1 MITRRS
7 FQGIVSVMKDFWNN
21 RFADDG
27 FAYGTQPNRFL
38 QSHQRLLKPG
48 LKALLPGDG
57 EGRNGVWLASLGLEV
72 TSVDYSE
79 VGIAKINR
87 LADERQL
94 TINTRCADL
103 TSMDWP
109 VDEFDLLVAIFIHF
123 PSNIRNDMHHKF
135 IGALKPGGQ
144 LIFEAYDKQQLD
156 YGTGGPP
163 VEDMLYTEEQ
173 LNEDF
178 KDHNILHSEHL
189 ITDIHEGK
197 YHDGRSSVLRFVV
210 EKNT

>member
-1 MITRRS
+1 
-7 FQGIVSVMKDFWNN
+7 MKDFWNN

-87 LADERQL
+87 LAAERQL
-94 TINTRCADL
+94 GINTLCADL
-103 TSMDWP
+103 STMDWP

-163 VEDMLYTEEQ
+163 VKDMLYTEEQ

>member
-1 MITRRS
+1 MITKRS

-27 FAYGTQPNRFL
+27 FAYGTQPNCFL

-123 PSNIRNDMHHKF
+123 PSNIRNHMHHKF

>member
-1 MITRRS
+1 MITKRS

-123 PSNIRNDMHHKF
+123 PSNIRNHMHHKF

>member
-1 MITRRS
+1 
-7 FQGIVSVMKDFWNN
+7 MKDFWNN

-87 LADERQL
+87 LAAERQL
-94 TINTRCADL
+94 GINTLCADL
-103 TSMDWP
+103 STMDWP
-109 VDEFDLLVAIFIHF
+109 VDEYDLLVAIFIHF

-163 VEDMLYTEEQ
+163 VKDMLYTEEQ

-210 EKNT
+210 EKIT

>member
-1 MITRRS
+1 MSLQRD
-7 FQGIVSVMKDFWNN
+7 IVFERNAQLAEME
-21 RFADDG
+21 
-27 FAYGTQPNRFL
+27 QP
-38 QSHQRLLKPG
+38 
-48 LKALLPGDG
+48 
-57 EGRNGVWLASLGLEV
+57 LEV
-72 TSVDYSE
+72 LVDGVDEEGKCIGRFYGQAPDIDGMCILTEPAE
-79 VGIAKINR
+79 VGEFVDTTVR
-87 LADERQL
+87 GFDEY
-94 TINTRCADL
+94 
-103 TSMDWP
+103 
-109 VDEFDLLVAIFIHF
+109 DLLVAIFIHF

>member
-1 MITRRS
+1 
-7 FQGIVSVMKDFWNN
+7 MKDFWNN

-27 FAYGTQPNRFL
+27 FAYGTLPNHFL
-38 QSHQRLLKPG
+38 QSQQPLLKPG
-48 LKALLPGDG
+48 LKVLLPGDG

-79 VGIAKINR
+79 IGIAKINR
-87 LADERQL
+87 LAAERQL
-94 TINTRCADL
+94 SINTLCADL
-103 TSMDWP
+103 TTMHWP
-109 VDEFDLLVAIFIHF
+109 VDEYDLLVAIFIHF
-123 PSNIRNDMHHKF
+123 PSDIRNNMHEKF
-135 IGALKPGGQ
+135 ISALKPGGQ
-144 LIFEAYDKQQLD
+144 LILEAYDKRQLD

-163 VEDMLYTEEQ
+163 VEDMLYTEDE

-178 KDHNILHSEHL
+178 RNHRILHSEHL

-210 EKNT
+210 EKAPGPS